1 MPANPFDLSGRVALV
16 TGGGKGLG
24 KAVARGLAQAG
35 AAVVIAGRHEDELR
49 SALDEICAGTGRQG
63 AYIVADHSQRHETER
78 VARQAMERMGQ
89 VDILVSNA
97 GQFILQPI
105 DEIVD
110 SDWDRLMKL
119 HLDAAMAL
127 TRALAPPMKA
137 RGWGR
142 IIYVS
147 SISALISMPGG
158 VIYSASKAALLGL
171 MRAAALDLGPHG
183 ITVNCLAPGPF
194 LTDMPRAVL
203 DEEGFREWAKQ
214 TALGR
219 WAEPQELVGPALLLA
234 SDAGSYITG
243 STLVVDGGCMAR

>member
-1 MPANPFDLSGRVALV
+1 LN
-16 TGGGKGLG
+16 
-24 KAVARGLAQAG
+24 
-35 AAVVIAGRHEDELR
+35 
-49 SALDEICAGTGRQG
+49 EICGGTGRQG
-63 AYIVADHSQRHETER
+63 AYIVADQSQRHATER
-78 VARQAMERMGQ
+78 LAQQALDRMGR

-97 GQFILQPI
+97 GQFTLQPI

-110 SDWDRLMKL
+110 ADWDRIMTL

-127 TRALAPPMKA
+127 TRALAAPMKEH
-137 RGWGR
+137 RWGR
-142 IIYVS
+142 IIYVA

-158 VIYSASKAALLGL
+158 SMYSASKAALLGL
-171 MRAAALDLGPHG
+171 MRGAALDLGPHG
-183 ITVNCLAPGPF
+183 VTVNCLAPGPF

-219 WAEPQELVGPALLLA
+219 WADPQELVGPALLLA

-243 STLVVDGGCMAR
+243 STLVVDGGCTAH